1 MPTGLGIGAGD
12 RQGSVPLVAGQES
25 VAVAPSV
32 LAFLQWYVNE
42 RPDGVV
48 VAAHIPAEDVGPLA
62 VYSTRVPALTADVLL
77 DALCSAYPQAVE
89 PYLAAV
95 TVAGELPVERALVW
109 AKRLR
114 DRGLAEHCPLLRLG
128 ADARQPDSVRILA
141 YATAHAVFGEPAG
154 IRPTAALVDRSTHP
168 DEVLAELS
176 PLAPAL
182 CVLVRHVLSLPSL
195 SINVGCGADRRDGY
209 LNIDLRPEIA
219 DLVAS
224 AVKLPLPDGSVRE
237 VLAHDL
243 LEHFSE
249 WQVPQVLAE
258 WFRVLAPAGELV
270 LRVPNLEVLAR
281 WLLDGS
287 ASRDDVVRNVYGGHR
302 FGPDGLWDTH
312 HTGWTPGM
320 LSDQLARAGFLVTD
334 NDGASNMLVRAR
346 RVGTVTRRYGQ
357 TGASPAVSI
366 VIPIY
371 GQAELVSQCLTRL
384 RAETRGVDYELIVVD
399 NGSTADVREV
409 IEAADGA
416 SGWAQPTVVVTNE
429 ANLGF
434 ARACNQGARLA
445 QAPVLVFL
453 NSDTEVHPGWIEAIL
468 CVLNQRPQV
477 AAVGGRLLYPNGTCQ
492 HAGVLLVKS
501 PDGITLD
508 GVHRLV
514 GLSEDDPRLH
524 RAVDL
529 PAVSAA
535 CMAVRATAFAEVGG
549 FDEGYW
555 NGNEDVDL
563 CLALGV
569 RGWVVA
575 YEPSVIVT
583 HHESASGPQRWSR
596 VQENRS
602 RLSYRWGHVVSDAH
616 QQEPLTPS
624 SLDAVGRP
632 PELPVPA
639 PRCGGINLVGYLDAA
654 LGLGEV
660 ARLMVESAHSVSL
673 PVSTWS
679 SQRHWS
685 GARPGFERRG
695 VPFAWDITLSVVNA
709 DQHVRVADEIGVA
722 AFLDRYSIGMWFWE
736 LEEPSP
742 AMTQAG
748 SLLHE
753 VWAANRFIAD
763 AVKAAVRIPVTII
776 PVPVRA
782 PVPVHVGRA
791 QIRMPPG
798 FVFASV
804 MDLNSVL
811 ERKNPLGLLAA
822 FVAAFQPGEGPWL
835 YLKVMNGDRYPGQM
849 AHLRATA
856 AERGDVVLVDE
867 VFEPGEAAAV
877 PALADCYVSL
887 HRSEGLGLSLMEAM
901 AHGTPVVATGYSGNM
916 DFMRTGNSFPIPY
929 TLTGVPAGC
938 SPYREGARWASP
950 DLREAAKVLRD
961 VWAQPARA
969 AAVGQ
974 RGQEELLASRSM
986 ASTGRLMKRRMA
998 EIRKLRYGTAPSR

>member
-1 MPTGLGIGAGD
+1 M
-12 RQGSVPLVAGQES
+12 VAGQEC
-25 VAVAPSV
+25 AGVAPNV
-32 LAFLQWYVNE
+32 LAFVQWYVNE
-42 RPDGVV
+42 RPAGDV
-48 VAAHIPAEDVGPLA
+48 VAAHIPAQDVGPLA
-62 VYSTRVPALTADVLL
+62 TYSTKLPALTADALL
-77 DALCSAYPQAVE
+77 DALCTAYPGAAE

-95 TVAGELPVERALVW
+95 RVAAELPVERALVW

-114 DRGLAEHCPLLRLG
+114 ERGLAEQCPLLRLG
-128 ADARQPDSVRILA
+128 ADAQQPDSVRLLA
-141 YATAHAVFGEPAG
+141 YATAHAVFDEAAAVGPA
-154 IRPTAALVDRSTHP
+154 AALVGRSAHP

-176 PLAPAL
+176 PLAPTL
-182 CVLVRHVLSLPSL
+182 CGLIGHQLRLPDL
-195 SINVGCGADRRDGY
+195 RINVGCGADRRDGY
-209 LNIDLRPEIA
+209 LNIDLRPQIA

-224 AVKLPLPDGSVRE
+224 AVQLPLPDGSVRE
-237 VLAHDL
+237 VLALDL

-287 ASRDDVVRNVYGGHR
+287 ASRDDVIRNVYGGHR

-312 HTGWTPGM
+312 HTGWTPAM
-320 LSDQLARAGFLVTD
+320 LSDQLARAGFLVSH

-346 RVGTVTRRYGQ
+346 RVGSTTRRYGP
-357 TGASPAVSI
+357 TGACPVLSV

-371 GQAELVSQCLTRL
+371 GQAELVSRCLARL
-384 RAETRGVDYELIVVD
+384 RTETRDVDYEIIVVD
-399 NGSTADVREV
+399 NGSTGDVGDV
-409 IEAADGA
+409 IEAAGRD
-416 SGWAQPTVVVTNE
+416 SGWGQPIVVVTNE

-453 NSDTEVHPGWIEAIL
+453 NSDTEVHAGWAEAIL
-468 CVLNQRPQV
+468 RVLDQRPQV
-477 AAVGGRLLYPNGTCQ
+477 GAVGGLLLYPNGTCQ
-492 HAGVLLVKS
+492 HAGVLLVKN
-501 PDGITLD
+501 PDGVTLD
-508 GVHRLV
+508 GAHRLV
-514 GLSEDDPRLH
+514 GLPADDPRLH

-535 CMAVRATAFAEVGG
+535 CMAVRAAAFAAAGG

-563 CLALGV
+563 CLALGA
-569 RGWVVA
+569 RGWAVA
-575 YEPSVIVT
+575 YEPSVVVT
-583 HHESASGPQRWSR
+583 HQESASGPQRWSR

-616 QQEPLTPS
+616 QQEPLAPA
-624 SLDAVGRP
+624 SLGAVRRP
-632 PELPVPA
+632 ARQAVPA
-639 PRCGGINLVGYLDAA
+639 PRRGGVNLVGYLDAA

-660 ARLMVESAHSVSL
+660 GRLMVESAHSVSL

-685 GARPGFERRG
+685 GPRPGFERRG
-695 VPFAWDITLSVVNA
+695 LPFAWDTTLSVVNA
-709 DQHVRVADEIGVA
+709 DQHVRVVDEIGVA
-722 AFLDRYSIGMWFWE
+722 AFRDRYSIGMWFWE

-748 SLLHE
+748 DLVHE
-753 VWAANRFIAD
+753 VWAANSFIAD
-763 AVKAAVRIPVTII
+763 AVKAAVGIPVTIM

-782 PVPVHVGRA
+782 PAPVHVGRE
-791 QIRMPPG
+791 QVRMPPG
-798 FVFASV
+798 FVFASA

-811 ERKNPLGLLAA
+811 ERKNPLGLLSA
-822 FVAAFQPGEGPWL
+822 FAAAFQPGEGPWL
-835 YLKVMNGDRYPGQM
+835 YLKVMNGVRYPGQM
-849 AHLRATA
+849 AHLRAA
-856 AERGDVVLVDE
+856 AADRGDVVLVDE
-867 VFEPGEAAAV
+867 VFTPEEAVAV

-916 DFMRTGNSFPIPY
+916 DFMRADNSFPVPY
-929 TLTGVPAGC
+929 ALAGVPAGC

-950 DLREAAKVLRD
+950 DLREAARILRKV
-961 VWAQPARA
+961 WTQPAWA
-969 AAVGQ
+969 AEVGR
-974 RGQEELLASRSM
+974 RGQEELLASRST
-986 ASTGRLMKRRMA
+986 AATGRLMKRRLA
-998 EIRKLRYGTAPSR
+998 EIQKLRYGAARPRPAAR